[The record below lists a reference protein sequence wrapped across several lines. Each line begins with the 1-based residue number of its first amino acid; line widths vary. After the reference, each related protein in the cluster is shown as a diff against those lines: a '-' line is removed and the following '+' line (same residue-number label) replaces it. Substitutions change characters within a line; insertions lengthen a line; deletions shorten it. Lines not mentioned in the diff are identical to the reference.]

1 MRARSVGANLTANTA
16 TTLFTVPTGYY
27 ARCVLLHASNNGSSN
42 KHISFTWHDSS
53 ASLSI
58 LITNEYTLTSKS
70 TYAEIDVNQ
79 YIILEEGDYISA
91 LSETGSTISVIATFE
106 IEGSQRV

>member
-1 MRARSVGANLTANTA
+1 MRARSVGANLTANTV

-42 KHISFTWHDSS
+42 KHISFTWYDSS
-53 ASLSI
+53 ASASI
-58 LITNEYTLTSKS
+58 LITNEYTLTAKA
-70 TYAEIDVNQ
+70 TYTEIDVNQ
-79 YIILEEGDYISA
+79 YIVMEEGDYLTA
-91 LSETGSTISVIATFE
+91 TSESGSTISVIATFE

>member
-1 MRARSVGANLTANTA
+1 MRARSVGANLTAATA

-27 ARCVLLHASNNGSSN
+27 AKCVLLHASNNGSSN
-42 KHISFTWHDSS
+42 KHISFTWYDSS
-53 ASLSI
+53 ASASI
-58 LITNEYTLTSKS
+58 LITNEYTLTAKS

-79 YIILEEGDYISA
+79 YIVMEEGDYLTA
-91 LSETGSTISVIATFE
+91 TSETGSTISVIATFE

>member
-42 KHISFTWHDSS
+42 KHISFTWYDSS
-53 ASLSI
+53 ESLSI
-58 LITNEYTLTSKS
+58 LITNEYTITSKS

-79 YIILEEGDYISA
+79 YIVMEEGDYLTA
-91 LSETGSTISVIATFE
+91 TSESGSTISVIATFE

>member
-1 MRARSVGANLTANTA
+1 MRARSVGANLTAATA

-27 ARCVLLHASNNGSSN
+27 AKCVLLHASNNGSSN
-42 KHISFTWHDSS
+42 KHISFTWYDSS

-58 LITNEYTLTSKS
+58 PITNEYTLTAKA

-79 YIILEEGDYISA
+79 YIVMEEGDYLTA
-91 LSETGSTISVIATFE
+91 TSESGSTISAIATFE
-106 IEGSQRV
+106 VEGAQRT

>member
-42 KHISFTWHDSS
+42 KHISFTWYDSS
-53 ASLSI
+53 ESLSI

-79 YIILEEGDYISA
+79 YIVMEEGDYLTA
-91 LSETGSTISVIATFE
+91 TSESGSTISVIATFE

>member
-1 MRARSVGANLTANTA
+1 MRARSVGANLTAATA

-42 KHISFTWHDSS
+42 KHISFTWYDSS
-53 ASLSI
+53 ASASI
-58 LITNEYTLTSKS
+58 LITNEYTLTAKA

-79 YIILEEGDYISA
+79 YIVMEEGDYLTA
-91 LSETGSTISVIATFE
+91 TSESGSTISVIATFE

>member
-1 MRARSVGANLTANTA
+1 MRARSVGANLTAATA

-27 ARCVLLHASNNGSSN
+27 AKCVLLHAANTTSSN
-42 KHISFTWHDSS
+42 KHISFSWYDSS

-58 LITNEYTLTSKS
+58 PVLYEYTITAKAILSAIDLT
-70 TYAEIDVNQ
+70 Q
-79 YIILEEGDYISA
+79 YFVMEEGDYLTA
-91 LSETGSTISVIATFE
+91 TSETGSTISVVATFE

>member
-42 KHISFTWHDSS
+42 KHISFTWYDSS

-58 LITNEYTLTSKS
+58 PITNEYTLTSKS

>member
-42 KHISFTWHDSS
+42 KHISFTWYDSS
-53 ASLSI
+53 ASASI
-58 LITNEYTLTSKS
+58 LITNEYTLTAKA

-79 YIILEEGDYISA
+79 YIVMEEGDYLTA
-91 LSETGSTISVIATFE
+91 TSESGSTISVIATFE

>member
-1 MRARSVGANLTANTA
+1 MRARSVGANLTAATA

-42 KHISFTWHDSS
+42 KHISFTWYDSS

-79 YIILEEGDYISA
+79 YIVMEEGDYLTA
-91 LSETGSTISVIATFE
+91 TSESGSTISVIATFE

>member
-1 MRARSVGANLTANTA
+1 MRARSVGANLTDNTA

-42 KHISFTWHDSS
+42 KHISFTWYDSS
-53 ASLSI
+53 ASASI
-58 LITNEYTLTSKS
+58 LITNEYTLTAKA